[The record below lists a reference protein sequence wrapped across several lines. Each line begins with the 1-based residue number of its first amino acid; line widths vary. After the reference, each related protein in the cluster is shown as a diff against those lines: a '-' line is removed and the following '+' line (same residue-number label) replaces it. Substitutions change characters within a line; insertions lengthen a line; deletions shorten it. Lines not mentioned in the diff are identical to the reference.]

1 MPLVQGL
8 PMMQRIGP
16 AVDFPN
22 PASHF
27 HNRFRQY
34 LKDAEEK
41 DWPSTFMEDDLKE
54 FSRAMRKDTFDLAT
68 FHRSSPRYEIFD
80 SPEKFEIKID
90 VPGFSPQDISIN
102 LKAGGRMLSV
112 IGSHEEEEEGHA
124 LTSKFQQIFTL
135 DPSIMTDGLIADL
148 KDEKLTITAPRKIDR
163 LPESR
168 KIEMLINGEKM
179 QSTPDKL
186 KEKKEKERNA

>member
-1 MPLVQGL
+1 
-8 PMMQRIGP
+8 
-16 AVDFPN
+16 
-22 PASHF
+22 
-27 HNRFRQY
+27 
-34 LKDAEEK
+34 
-41 DWPSTFMEDDLKE
+41 
-54 FSRAMRKDTFDLAT
+54 
-68 FHRSSPRYEIFD
+68 
-80 SPEKFEIKID
+80 
-90 VPGFSPQDISIN
+90 
-102 LKAGGRMLSV
+102 MLSV

-135 DPSIMTDGLIADL
+135 DPSIMTDELIADL